1 MRSLQELRNL
11 LLDIIPEIRAGKIE
25 VNKANA
31 ICAAT
36 NSIINLT
43 KLEVDYLDSQDDDFK
58 SDFIIEPV
66 SSTIKKLEDKQKV
79 PYEFNKNFKEK

>member
-1 MRSLQELRNL
+1 MRSLQQLRNL
-11 LLDIIPEIRAGKIE
+11 LLDIIPEIRSGKIE

-43 KLEVDYLDSQDDDFK
+43 KLEVDYLGQQDNTFK

-66 SSTIKKLEDKQKV
+66 EQIVKELENKQKA
-79 PYEFNKNFKEK
+79 PYEFNKNFKD

>member
-1 MRSLQELRNL
+1 MRSLQQLRNL
-11 LLDIIPEIRAGKIE
+11 LLDIIPDIRAGKIE

-43 KLEVDYLDSQDDDFK
+43 KLEIDYFENQDNDFT
-58 SDFIIEPV
+58 SDFIVEPI
-66 SSTIKKLEDKQKV
+66 SETLKQLENKHKA
-79 PYEFNKNFKEK
+79 PYEFDRNHKD

>member
-1 MRSLQELRNL
+1 MRSLQQLRNL
-11 LLDIIPEIRAGKIE
+11 LLDIIPEIRSGKIE

-43 KLEVDYLDSQDDDFK
+43 KLEVDYLGSQDDAFK

-66 SSTIKKLEDKQKV
+66 DQIVKELENKQKV
-79 PYEFNKNFKEK
+79 PYEFNKNFKD

>member
-1 MRSLQELRNL
+1 
-11 LLDIIPEIRAGKIE
+11 PEIRSGKIE

-43 KLEVDYLDSQDDDFK
+43 KLEVDYLGSQDDAFK

-66 SSTIKKLEDKQKV
+66 EQIVKELENKQKV
-79 PYEFNKNFKEK
+79 PYEFNKNFKD